1 MLTVMVAR
9 SEVYNAEC
17 AIGVVSSYKAALL
30 KFFHYLVELFRS
42 GRYHLQYT
50 PGIILCR
57 EECLPFLLTEQE
69 GMYFI

>member
-1 MLTVMVAR
+1 MFAVMVAR
-9 SEVYNAEC
+9 SEVYDAEC
-17 AIGVVSSYKAALL
+17 AVSVVSSYKAALL
-30 KFFHYLVELFRS
+30 ELFYYLIKLIRS

-50 PGIILCR
+50 SGIILCR